1 MSGPEKLTPMKTG
14 DKISLLLAAVAAILV
29 LAVMVALQLMDAEVA
44 SWMLIAFPAAAF
56 IISFIPARFLIDNLF
71 SKKLPPEHD
80 PLNDPF
86 AEKKS
91 GMKSGAA
98 DFDNEAE
105 AEGETMS
112 PGEKKK
118 TELEKLKSLETY
130 RKEFLGNVY
139 HELKTPIFNIQGY
152 ILTLIEGGL
161 DDADINKLY
170 LERTEQNI
178 NRMISVVDDLE
189 SISGLESG
197 ALNPR
202 LEEFNIKKVIKE
214 VFEANEIRAKKL
226 NIKLETGKLKTKDE
240 MVKADKKLIFQVL
253 NNLVMNSINYGV
265 KNGKTRVNLKS
276 SNDKLYIEVKDN
288 GIGISPEHVHRIFE
302 RFYRVDK
309 SRSRDTGGTGLGLSI
324 VKHIIEAHKQ
334 SIRVNSVPGKGSS
347 FIFSLDKA

>member
-1 MSGPEKLTPMKTG
+1 MKTG
-14 DKISLLLAAVAAILV
+14 NKISLMFAAMAAILL
-29 LAVMVALQLMDAEVA
+29 LAVMVALYFMGSEIAI
-44 SWMLIAFPAAAF
+44 WMFIAFPVAVF
-56 IISFIPARFLIDNLF
+56 IISFFPARLIVDNYAR
-71 SKKLPPEHD
+71 KKIS
-80 PLNDPF
+80 PLDDLN
-86 AEKKS
+86 AEKSS
-91 GMKSGAA
+91 GTGGLA
-98 DFDNEAE
+98 DFNNDT
-105 AEGETMS
+105 EGERETKERA
-112 PGEKKK
+112 EKKK

-161 DDADINKLY
+161 DDPDINKLY

-197 ALNPR
+197 ALNPKIAKI
-202 LEEFNIKKVIKE
+202 NIKKIIRE

-226 NIKLETGKLKTKDE
+226 NIKLETGRSKGNSE

-265 KNGKTRVNLKS
+265 KNGKTTVNLKS
-276 SNDKLYIEVKDN
+276 SGDKIYVEVKDN

-302 RFYRVDK
+302 RFYRIDK
-309 SRSRDTGGTGLGLSI
+309 SRSRNTGGTGLGLSI
-324 VKHIIEAHKQ
+324 VKHIIEAHNQ
-334 SIRVNSVPGKGSS
+334 TIRVKSVPGKGSS
-347 FIFSLDKA
+347 FTFTLDKA